1 MASAPWKALAKQL
14 KEHLQEQQE
23 PFTLDAYLSE
33 RRHTVKCLKSNVGG
47 GCCPVNLF
55 KNQEKPCS
63 RKLLLR
69 STRMLKLVLFKL
81 ISANPS
87 QELCLPYCSKP
98 QKDEFQTAEII
109 KGFTAGQVLT
119 SFSLSQRCSLED
131 ESLPPRYPHWFS
143 SRSCQPSYLDNMKQ
157 QEQKLK
163 LSYSKGLQTATD
175 THYQRECMTEK
186 HPNELSYRK
195 ELQVKPHSKYEF
207 TELNVTTKEQLKL
220 GKLLFDCID
229 ESTENQIQVRK
240 KRQNCIEK
248 FMGLKGIEKH
258 NDLWRKN
265 FRDVISSTFTEWNY
279 NQQLQRDI
287 GIDIVDSIMG
297 EIVEE
302 IVYLLL

>member
-1 MASAPWKALAKQL
+1 MASAPRKALAKQL

-23 PFTLDAYLSE
+23 PFTLDDYLSE
-33 RRHTVKCLKSNVGG
+33 KGHTVKCLKSNVEG
-47 GCCPVNLF
+47 GCCPINLF
-55 KNQEKPCS
+55 KNHEKPCS
-63 RKLLLR
+63 RELLSR

-87 QELCLPYCSKP
+87 QEPCLPYCSKA

-109 KGFTAGQVLT
+109 KGFTTGQVLT
-119 SFSLSQRCSLED
+119 SFSLPQQCSLEE

-143 SRSCQPSYLDNMKQ
+143 SRSCQPSFLDNMKQ
-157 QEQKLK
+157 QE
-163 LSYSKGLQTATD
+163 TATD
-175 THYQRECMTEK
+175 THYHRECMKEK
-186 HPNELSYRK
+186 HPNEVSYRK
-195 ELQVKPHSKYEF
+195 ELQVKPHSKYGF
-207 TELNVTTKEQLKL
+207 TELNVTTKERLKL

-265 FRDVISSTFTEWNY
+265 FRDLISSTFTEWNY
-279 NQQLQRDI
+279 SQQLQRDI